1 MGIER
6 VVVRGSCSGRQLQR
20 VAVAVK
26 RLRCGEVAVWGC
38 CCGGKQGVGDFKHGG
53 AVLWEMEKL

>member
-6 VVVRGSCSGRQLQR
+6 VAVWGSCSGRQLQR

-26 RLRCGEVAVWGC
+26 RLRCGEVAVWRC
-38 CCGGKQGVGDFKHGG
+38 CCGGKQGVGE
-53 AVLWEMEKL
+53 L